1 MLPAFLQEAGRAGR
15 DGCAAVVVACVER
28 LGEGPPRLPRQRT
41 PQAEQLA
48 QRPPWLEKGPRL
60 CPRRGP
66 APTQP
71 SPPSTKTN
79 PCSPVRPDPAKR
91 GATPRWATEA
101 AHAAMSLVA
110 LQDGSG
116 RAWDVAGRLLGA
128 AAAVA
133 QKATGPR
140 APPRAPPPP
149 PSATAL
155 TARRPPLAPLS
166 PTAPALGC
174 RRAARTAGGGAG
186 GAVEPRRAR
195 LGVGAPDHRGAA
207 GAWRHRPAGRRCRRR
222 RRHRCHRSRAG
233 WPAGASAPPPCH
245 RRQIMAPRPCYLG
258 GKTRPRPP
266 THTHSHPHTPPRRRS
281 TCSRFPPPAT
291 GRCTPRC
298 RMR

>member
-48 QRPPWLEKGPRL
+48 LRPPWLEKGPRL

-66 APTQP
+66 APQKP
-71 SPPSTKTN
+71 NPHHPRSSAF
-79 PCSPVRPDPAKR
+79 PCSPVRPDPRQAWRHTQVGHR
-91 GATPRWATEA
+91 GGARGHEPR
-101 AHAAMSLVA
+101 
-110 LQDGSG
+110 G
-116 RAWDVAGRLLGA
+116 VAGRLRAGVGRGWPTAGRRRSCRAEGHQPKSAAASA
-128 AAAVA
+128 AAAA
-133 QKATGPR
+133 IGHRPR
-140 APPRAPPPP
+140 R
-149 PSATAL
+149 
-155 TARRPPLAPLS
+155 ARRPSARPHPSRPHRPPAPLS

-222 RRHRCHRSRAG
+222 RRRRRHRSRAG
-233 WPAGASAPPPCH
+233 WPAGASAPPRGH
-245 RRQIMAPRPCYLG
+245 GSRVA
-258 GKTRPRPP
+258 
-266 THTHSHPHTPPRRRS
+266 THTPTPLRRRS
-281 TCSRFPPPAT
+281 TCSRFPQPAT